1 MTGDLRNN
9 FLRKTTSVLDNS
21 RIMVCLR
28 LVETSMALKPD
39 QAEQKQDFRQ
49 ILVELAKSRDKK
61 LFMQLYDYFAPRLK
75 SFLVRK
81 GANEE
86 LAEELVQEALLS
98 VWRKTSSYDP
108 DKATASTWIFRI
120 ARNLWI
126 DRLRKEKPDML
137 SPLNSYPE
145 AGYTPSLAVCD
156 SGRLKEAMDALPQQQ
171 AQLVYKVYYE
181 GKSHREI
188 AEDMDMPIG
197 SVKSGLRLAFDKL
210 RVRIGGGS

>member
-1 MTGDLRNN
+1 MH
-9 FLRKTTSVLDNS
+9 
-21 RIMVCLR
+21 LR
-28 LVETSMALKPD
+28 LIETSMEFKPD
-39 QAEQKQDFRQ
+39 QVVQKQDFRQ
-49 ILVELAKSRDKK
+49 ILVDLAESRDKK
-61 LFMQLYDYFAPRLK
+61 LFLQLYDHFAPRLK

-86 LAEELVQEALLS
+86 LAEELVQETLLS

-108 DKATASTWIFRI
+108 AKATASTWIFRI

-145 AGYTPSLAVCD
+145 AGYMPSMAVCD
-156 SGRLKEAMDALPQQQ
+156 AGRLKEALDALPQQQ

-210 RVRIGGGS
+210 RVRIGGES

>member
-1 MTGDLRNN
+1 MAH
-9 FLRKTTSVLDNS
+9 
-21 RIMVCLR
+21 LR
-28 LVETSMALKPD
+28 LVETSMEFKPD
-39 QAEQKQDFRQ
+39 RVAQKQDFRHV
-49 ILVELAKSRDKK
+49 LVDLAKSRDKQ
-61 LFMQLYDYFAPRLK
+61 LFMQIYDYFAPRLK

-86 LAEELVQEALLS
+86 LAEELVQETLLS

-108 DKATASTWIFRI
+108 AKATASTWIFRI

-145 AGYTPSLAVCD
+145 AGYTPSMAACD
-156 SGRLKEAMDALPQQQ
+156 SGRLKDALGALPQQQ

>member
-1 MTGDLRNN
+1 M
-9 FLRKTTSVLDNS
+9 
-21 RIMVCLR
+21 
-28 LVETSMALKPD
+28 ELKPD
-39 QAEQKQDFRQ
+39 QVTHQQDFRHV
-49 ILVELAKSRDKK
+49 LVDLAKSRDKK
-61 LFMQLYDYFAPRLK
+61 LFMQVYDYFTPRLK

-86 LAEELVQEALLS
+86 LAEELVQETLLS
-98 VWRKTSSYDP
+98 VWRKTASYDP
-108 DKATASTWIFRI
+108 AKATASTWIFRI

-126 DRLRKEKPDML
+126 DRLRKDKPDML
-137 SPLNSYPE
+137 SPLNNFPE

-156 SGRLKEAMDALPQQQ
+156 SERLKDALGALPQQQ

-210 RVRIGGGS
+210 RVRIGGES

>member
-1 MTGDLRNN
+1 
-9 FLRKTTSVLDNS
+9 
-21 RIMVCLR
+21 MVHLR
-28 LVETSMALKPD
+28 LIETSMEFKPD
-39 QAEQKQDFRQ
+39 QVVQKQDFRQ
-49 ILVELAKSRDKK
+49 ILVDLAKSRDKK
-61 LFMQLYDYFAPRLK
+61 LFLQLYDHFAPRLK

-86 LAEELVQEALLS
+86 LAEELVQETLLS

-108 DKATASTWIFRI
+108 AKATASTWIFRI

-145 AGYTPSLAVCD
+145 AGYMPSMAVCD
-156 SGRLKEAMDALPQQQ
+156 AGRLKEALDALPQQQ

-210 RVRIGGGS
+210 RVRIGGES

>member
-1 MTGDLRNN
+1 MAH
-9 FLRKTTSVLDNS
+9 
-21 RIMVCLR
+21 LR
-28 LVETSMALKPD
+28 LVETSMESKPD
-39 QAEQKQDFRQ
+39 QVAQKQDFRH
-49 ILVELAKSRDKK
+49 ILVDLAKSRDKK
-61 LFMQLYDYFAPRLK
+61 LFMQIYDYFAPRLK

-108 DKATASTWIFRI
+108 AKATASTWIFRI

-126 DRLRKEKPDML
+126 DRLRKEKPDKL

-145 AGYTPSLAVCD
+145 AGYTPSLAACD
-156 SGRLKEAMDALPQQQ
+156 SGRLKDALGALPQQQ

-210 RVRIGGGS
+210 RVRIGGES

>member
-1 MTGDLRNN
+1 
-9 FLRKTTSVLDNS
+9 
-21 RIMVCLR
+21 MVCLR
-28 LVETSMALKPD
+28 LVETSMELKPD
-39 QAEQKQDFRQ
+39 QAVQKQDFRQ

-61 LFMQLYDYFAPRLK
+61 LFMQLYDYFSPRLK

-145 AGYTPSLAVCD
+145 ADYTPSLAVCD